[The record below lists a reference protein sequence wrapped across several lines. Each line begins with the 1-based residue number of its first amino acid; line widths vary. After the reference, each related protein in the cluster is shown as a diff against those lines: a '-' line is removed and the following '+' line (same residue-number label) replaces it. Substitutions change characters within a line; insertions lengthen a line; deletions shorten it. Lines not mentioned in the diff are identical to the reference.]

1 MRGGCNPATLQAGG
15 AEAEAQVTRVLESS
29 LEVIEALM
37 ITTPRKQRKAL
48 NEQRERLETI
58 LEGVDTALVWRLA
71 TCETAKLTQLSEKLA
86 AITPGPYLPI
96 AKMLSR
102 AARPD
107 QRFRHWI

>member
-1 MRGGCNPATLQAGG
+1 MIQKSTVLYVNPQYCM
-15 AEAEAQVTRVLESS
+15 
-29 LEVIEALM
+29 EVIEALM